1 MRGFRYVGL
10 VLVTAVAAAGCGG
23 TVIDDGKLEDEITDD
38 AAAAG
43 LVVDAVDCP
52 SPDAQA
58 GETFTCTVTVKGQ
71 EEQLDIEQVDDEG
84 NVEYSLEPL
93 FGGTSGAGA
102 GGDEE
107 SVRSVIEAVNADITA
122 LCDYATDEY
131 KAEIVE
137 QTGQESCEQAV
148 AEEDNDPIRE
158 YDIAVEGDTATVT
171 GTDADGEVAVAL
183 ERAEDGTWE
192 ISAIN

>member
-10 VLVTAVAAAGCGG
+10 VLVTAVAGAGCGA
-23 TVIDDGKLEDEITDD
+23 TVIDDGKLEEEIVDD

-43 LVVDAVDCP
+43 LVVDAADCP
-52 SPDAQA
+52 SPDAEA
-58 GETFTCTVTVKGQ
+58 GATFACTVTVKGQ
-71 EEQLDIEQVDDEG
+71 EKQLEIEQVDDEG

-93 FGGTSGAGA
+93 VSGTSGGDA
-102 GGDEE
+102 GGDEA

-122 LCDYATDEY
+122 LCDYATEEY

-137 QTGQESCEQAV
+137 QTGQESCADAV
-148 AEEDNDPIRE
+148 ADDDEDPIRE
-158 YDIAVEGDTATVT
+158 YDVTLQGDTATVS
-171 GTDADGEVAVAL
+171 GTDSAGEVVVTL